1 MSSSRHNVFLTLIG
15 VSSLSRTCV
24 LRDASPPLRHSAI
37 RRKDAMFYWRWF
49 NRPRHPLMRTFLAA
63 IGAMLLV
70 GVLVFGFFAL
80 VAFAFIGSIV
90 AIVRAIARAGA
101 APSH

>member
-1 MSSSRHNVFLTLIG
+1 ML
-15 VSSLSRTCV
+15 
-24 LRDASPPLRHSAI
+24 
-37 RRKDAMFYWRWF
+37 YWRWF
-49 NRPRHPLMRTFLAA
+49 NRPRHPLTRAFLAA
-63 IGAMLLV
+63 IGAVLLV

-101 APSH
+101 GPSRAPSPDGSADQRVIEGEFVVLRNDAAPLNR